1 MYSLLESIYN
11 GLVQTTWI
19 EAIAVISGIVSVW
32 YSRKE
37 NILVFPTG
45 LLNTTIYIYL
55 SFKGHLLGE
64 ASVNL
69 YYTIMSL
76 YGWYLWTRKNQT
88 NQEFILQIT
97 NSNTKERIQQFL
109 FFAGVYA
116 IIYFADGSV
125 DQEGIYK
132 DDEFLYAE
140 ESSPNILNKGN
151 QNNEVINASSGSGFA
166 VSQDGYVITNNHV
179 IAGAEDILVR
189 VGEKEFKAEVVGADP
204 YMDIAVLKMDTKD
217 KFTTVKF
224 LVVVSFCLL
233 GHLATGVP
241 DETKKTIS
249 KKKSEHQTLIISMV
263 VVITS

>member
-1 MYSLLESIYN
+1 MSSLLESIYN

-55 SFKGHLLGE
+55 SLKGHLLGE

-76 YGWYLWTRKNQT
+76 YGWFLWTRKNQT
-88 NQEFILQIT
+88 NHEFILQIT

-116 IIYFADGSV
+116 IIYFALVYLKQSFAPEAIPWADALASASAYTAMWLMAKKKVESWFWWVVTNIASIPLYFIKGYTFTSV
-125 DQEGIYK
+125 QFIV
-132 DDEFLYAE
+132 LL
-140 ESSPNILNKGN
+140 IL
-151 QNNEVINASSGSGFA
+151 A
-166 VSQDGYVITNNHV
+166 
-179 IAGAEDILVR
+179 IAGWIEWSR
-189 VGEKEFKAEVVGADP
+189 KANNINNNNQAKIVN
-204 YMDIAVLKMDTKD
+204 
-217 KFTTVKF
+217 
-224 LVVVSFCLL
+224 
-233 GHLATGVP
+233 
-241 DETKKTIS
+241 
-249 KKKSEHQTLIISMV
+249 
-263 VVITS
+263 

>member
-1 MYSLLESIYN
+1 MSSILESIYN

-76 YGWYLWTRKNQT
+76 YGWYLW
-88 NQEFILQIT
+88 

-116 IIYFADGSV
+116 IIYFALVYVKQSFAPEAIPWADALASASAYTAMWLMAKKKVESWFWWVLTNIASIPLYFIKGYTFTSV
-125 DQEGIYK
+125 QFIV
-132 DDEFLYAE
+132 LL
-140 ESSPNILNKGN
+140 IL
-151 QNNEVINASSGSGFA
+151 A
-166 VSQDGYVITNNHV
+166 
-179 IAGAEDILVR
+179 IAGWIEWSR
-189 VGEKEFKAEVVGADP
+189 KANNAKNLNQ
-204 YMDIAVLKMDTKD
+204 A
-217 KFTTVKF
+217 
-224 LVVVSFCLL
+224 
-233 GHLATGVP
+233 
-241 DETKKTIS
+241 
-249 KKKSEHQTLIISMV
+249 
-263 VVITS
+263 

>member
-1 MYSLLESIYN
+1 MSSILESIYN

-97 NSNTKERIQQFL
+97 NSNTKQRIQQFL

-116 IIYFADGSV
+116 IIYFALVCVKQSFAPEAIPWADALASASAYTAMWLMAKKKVESWFWWVLTNIASIPLYFIKGYTFTSV
-125 DQEGIYK
+125 QFIV
-132 DDEFLYAE
+132 LL
-140 ESSPNILNKGN
+140 IL
-151 QNNEVINASSGSGFA
+151 A
-166 VSQDGYVITNNHV
+166 
-179 IAGAEDILVR
+179 IAGWIEWSR
-189 VGEKEFKAEVVGADP
+189 KANNAKNLNQ
-204 YMDIAVLKMDTKD
+204 A
-217 KFTTVKF
+217 
-224 LVVVSFCLL
+224 
-233 GHLATGVP
+233 
-241 DETKKTIS
+241 
-249 KKKSEHQTLIISMV
+249 
-263 VVITS
+263 

>member
-1 MYSLLESIYN
+1 MSSLLESIYN

-88 NQEFILQIT
+88 NQELILQIT

-116 IIYFADGSV
+116 IIYFALVYLRKSFAPEAIPWADALASASAYTAMWLMAKKKVESWFWWVLTNIASIPLYFIKGYTFTSV
-125 DQEGIYK
+125 QFIV
-132 DDEFLYAE
+132 LL
-140 ESSPNILNKGN
+140 IL
-151 QNNEVINASSGSGFA
+151 A
-166 VSQDGYVITNNHV
+166 
-179 IAGAEDILVR
+179 IAGWIEW
-189 VGEKEFKAEVVGADP
+189 
-204 YMDIAVLKMDTKD
+204 
-217 KFTTVKF
+217 
-224 LVVVSFCLL
+224 
-233 GHLATGVP
+233 
-241 DETKKTIS
+241 S
-249 KKKSEHQTLIISMV
+249 KKANQTKIFKV
-263 VVITS
+263 AQKTSNA

>member
-1 MYSLLESIYN
+1 MSTVLESIYN

-55 SFKGHLLGE
+55 SLKGHLLGE

-88 NQEFILQIT
+88 NQELILQIT
-97 NSNTKERIQQFL
+97 HSHTQERIQQFL

-116 IIYFADGSV
+116 IIYFALVYLKQSFAPEAIPWADALASASAYTAMWLMAKKKVESWFWWVVTNIASIPLYFIKGYTFTSV
-125 DQEGIYK
+125 QFIV
-132 DDEFLYAE
+132 LL
-140 ESSPNILNKGN
+140 IL
-151 QNNEVINASSGSGFA
+151 A
-166 VSQDGYVITNNHV
+166 
-179 IAGAEDILVR
+179 IAGWIEW
-189 VGEKEFKAEVVGADP
+189 
-204 YMDIAVLKMDTKD
+204 
-217 KFTTVKF
+217 
-224 LVVVSFCLL
+224 
-233 GHLATGVP
+233 
-241 DETKKTIS
+241 S
-249 KKKSEHQTLIISMV
+249 KKANQAKNLHEAKIV
-263 VVITS
+263 N

>member
-1 MYSLLESIYN
+1 MSTVLESIYN

-97 NSNTKERIQQFL
+97 NSNTKQRVQQFL

-116 IIYFADGSV
+116 IIYFALVYLKKSFAPEAIPWADALASASAYTAMWLMAKKKVESWFWWVLTNIASIPLYFIKGYTFTSV
-125 DQEGIYK
+125 QFIV
-132 DDEFLYAE
+132 LL
-140 ESSPNILNKGN
+140 IL
-151 QNNEVINASSGSGFA
+151 A
-166 VSQDGYVITNNHV
+166 
-179 IAGAEDILVR
+179 IAGWIEWSR
-189 VGEKEFKAEVVGADP
+189 KANN
-204 YMDIAVLKMDTKD
+204 
-217 KFTTVKF
+217 VKN
-224 LVVVSFCLL
+224 L
-233 GHLATGVP
+233 
-241 DETKKTIS
+241 
-249 KKKSEHQTLIISMV
+249 HQA
-263 VVITS
+263 

>member
-1 MYSLLESIYN
+1 MSSILESIYN

-97 NSNTKERIQQFL
+97 NSNTKQRIQQFL

-116 IIYFADGSV
+116 IIYFALVYVKQSFAPEAIPWADALASASAYTAMWLMAKKKVESWFWWVLTNIASIPLYFIKGYTFTSV
-125 DQEGIYK
+125 QFIV
-132 DDEFLYAE
+132 LL
-140 ESSPNILNKGN
+140 IL
-151 QNNEVINASSGSGFA
+151 A
-166 VSQDGYVITNNHV
+166 
-179 IAGAEDILVR
+179 IAGWIEWSR
-189 VGEKEFKAEVVGADP
+189 KANN
-204 YMDIAVLKMDTKD
+204 
-217 KFTTVKF
+217 VKN
-224 LVVVSFCLL
+224 LRQ
-233 GHLATGVP
+233 A
-241 DETKKTIS
+241 
-249 KKKSEHQTLIISMV
+249 
-263 VVITS
+263 

>member
-1 MYSLLESIYN
+1 MSSLLESIYN

-55 SFKGHLLGE
+55 SLKGHLLGE

-76 YGWYLWTRKNQT
+76 YGWFLWTRKNKT
-88 NQEFILQIT
+88 NHEFILQIT

-116 IIYFADGSV
+116 IIYFALVYLKQSFAPEAIPWADALASASAYTAMWLMAKKKVESWFWWVLTNIASIPLYFIKGYTFTSV
-125 DQEGIYK
+125 QFIV
-132 DDEFLYAE
+132 LL
-140 ESSPNILNKGN
+140 IL
-151 QNNEVINASSGSGFA
+151 A
-166 VSQDGYVITNNHV
+166 
-179 IAGAEDILVR
+179 IAGWIEWSR
-189 VGEKEFKAEVVGADP
+189 KANNAKNINQAKIVN
-204 YMDIAVLKMDTKD
+204 
-217 KFTTVKF
+217 
-224 LVVVSFCLL
+224 
-233 GHLATGVP
+233 
-241 DETKKTIS
+241 
-249 KKKSEHQTLIISMV
+249 
-263 VVITS
+263 

>member
-1 MYSLLESIYN
+1 MSSVLESIYN

-97 NSNTKERIQQFL
+97 NSNTKQRVQQFL

-116 IIYFADGSV
+116 IIYFALVYLKKSFAPEAIPWADALASASAYTAMWLMAKKKVESWFWWVLTNIASIPLYFIKGYTFTSV
-125 DQEGIYK
+125 QFIV
-132 DDEFLYAE
+132 LL
-140 ESSPNILNKGN
+140 IL
-151 QNNEVINASSGSGFA
+151 A
-166 VSQDGYVITNNHV
+166 
-179 IAGAEDILVR
+179 IAGWIEWSKKASQTKI
-189 VGEKEFKAEVVGADP
+189 FKAAQ
-204 YMDIAVLKMDTKD
+204 
-217 KFTTVKF
+217 
-224 LVVVSFCLL
+224 
-233 GHLATGVP
+233 
-241 DETKKTIS
+241 KTS
-249 KKKSEHQTLIISMV
+249 NA
-263 VVITS
+263 

>member
-1 MYSLLESIYN
+1 MSSLLESIYN

-97 NSNTKERIQQFL
+97 NSNTKQRIQQFL

-116 IIYFADGSV
+116 IIYFALVYVKQSFAPEAIPWADALASASAYTAMWLMAKKKVESWFWWVLTNIASIPLYFIKGYTFTSV
-125 DQEGIYK
+125 QFIV
-132 DDEFLYAE
+132 LL
-140 ESSPNILNKGN
+140 IL
-151 QNNEVINASSGSGFA
+151 A
-166 VSQDGYVITNNHV
+166 
-179 IAGAEDILVR
+179 IAGWIEWSR
-189 VGEKEFKAEVVGADP
+189 KANNAKNLNQ
-204 YMDIAVLKMDTKD
+204 A
-217 KFTTVKF
+217 
-224 LVVVSFCLL
+224 
-233 GHLATGVP
+233 
-241 DETKKTIS
+241 
-249 KKKSEHQTLIISMV
+249 
-263 VVITS
+263 

>member
-1 MYSLLESIYN
+1 MSSLLESIYN

-55 SFKGHLLGE
+55 SLKGHLLGE

-76 YGWYLWTRKNQT
+76 YGWFLWTRKNKT
-88 NQEFILQIT
+88 NHEFILQIT

-116 IIYFADGSV
+116 IIYFALVYLKQSFAPEAIPLADALASASAYTAMWLMAKKKVESWFWWVVTNIASIPLYFIKGYTFTSV
-125 DQEGIYK
+125 QFIV
-132 DDEFLYAE
+132 LL
-140 ESSPNILNKGN
+140 IL
-151 QNNEVINASSGSGFA
+151 A
-166 VSQDGYVITNNHV
+166 
-179 IAGAEDILVR
+179 IAGWIEWSR
-189 VGEKEFKAEVVGADP
+189 KANNA
-204 YMDIAVLKMDTKD
+204 KNNN
-217 KFTTVKF
+217 
-224 LVVVSFCLL
+224 
-233 GHLATGVP
+233 
-241 DETKKTIS
+241 
-249 KKKSEHQTLIISMV
+249 
-263 VVITS
+263 